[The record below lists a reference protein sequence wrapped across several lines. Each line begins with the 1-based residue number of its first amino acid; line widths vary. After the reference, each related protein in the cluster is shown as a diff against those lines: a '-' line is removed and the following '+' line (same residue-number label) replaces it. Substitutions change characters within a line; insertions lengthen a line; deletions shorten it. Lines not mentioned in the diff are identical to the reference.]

1 MFGFLERSSHM
12 INVIGLGNAGVAI
25 SEKFKQWPPYKVHQI
40 DIDSQY
46 PILSLDNHEQ
56 YENLNPPNLEINNEE
71 VLFITSCGNV
81 SGLSLRLLQ
90 QLKDKQNKIRVVY
103 IKPDEKYL
111 APNKRLFNKII
122 YNVLQ
127 EYTRS
132 GIFDEMYIFD
142 NNNLKNTLAAS
153 PIAQH
158 FNLINYQISYILHMN
173 YISENL
179 KSVYSNVF
187 IEKENI
193 HRISTFSVLSLDKA
207 QEQCYLSHMKTT
219 RRKYVFNLPKKE
231 LDNGN
236 LLNDIE
242 KMIKKLS
249 ENEYVINMFSIFE
262 TAPNYDIAYNFCKLS
277 SNSIQSL

>member
-1 MFGFLERSSHM
+1 M

-25 SEKFKQWPPYKVHQI
+25 SEKFKQWAPYKVHQI
-40 DIDSQY
+40 DIGSQY
-46 PILSLDNHEQ
+46 PILSLDSHEQ
-56 YENLNPPNLEINNEE
+56 YEELEPPKIDIINEE
-71 VLFITSCGNV
+71 VLFITSCGKV
-81 SGLSLRLLQ
+81 SGISLRLLQ
-90 QLKDKQNKIRVVY
+90 QLKDNQNKIRIVY

-111 APNKRLFNKII
+111 EPNKRLFNKII
-122 YNVLQ
+122 YNVFQ

-132 GIFDEMYIFD
+132 GIFEEMYIFD

-153 PIAQH
+153 PIVQH

-179 KSVYSNVF
+179 KPVYSNVF
-187 IEKENI
+187 VEKENI
-193 HRISTFSVLSLDKA
+193 HRISTFSVTVLDKA
-207 QEQCYLSHMKTT
+207 HEQCYLSNMKTT

-249 ENEYVINMFSIFE
+249 EDEYVINMFSIFE